1 MYDYDSNN
9 YVLLLESAKLPSDVK
24 RRYSTNV
31 KLTNT
36 VGEKYSREFLVGV
49 YHRVSQILTL
59 FQTHKKCYFSN
70 PFSDL
75 ASKILT
81 LHSQTR
87 P

>member
-9 YVLLLESAKLPSDVK
+9 YVLLLESVKLPSDVK
-24 RRYSTNV
+24 RHYSTNV

-36 VGEKYSREFLVGV
+36 GGEKYSWEFLVGV
-49 YHRVSQILTL
+49 YRRVFQILTL
-59 FQTHKKCYFSN
+59 FQTRKKCYFSN

-81 LHSQTR
+81 PHSQTR

>member
-9 YVLLLESAKLPSDVK
+9 YVLLLESVKQPSDVK
-24 RRYSTNV
+24 RHYSTNV
-31 KLTNT
+31 KLTNPG
-36 VGEKYSREFLVGV
+36 GEGYSWEFLVGV
-49 YHRVSQILTL
+49 YRRVLQILTL
-59 FQTHKKCYFSN
+59 FQTKKCYFSN